1 MGLDLERY
9 YQGDEVANLSS
20 DHSCTSLIGPI
31 AHVGKEEYHSKGYGC
46 ADCGQGVCCCS
57 VETE

>member
-9 YQGDEVANLSS
+9 YQDNKVADLSS

-31 AHVGKEEYHSKGYGC
+31 AHVGKEEYHPKG
-46 ADCGQGVCCCS
+46 
-57 VETE
+57 

>member
-9 YQGDEVANLSS
+9 YQDDEVADLSS

-31 AHVGKEEYHSKGYGC
+31 AHVGKEEYHSKG
-46 ADCGQGVCCCS
+46 
-57 VETE
+57 